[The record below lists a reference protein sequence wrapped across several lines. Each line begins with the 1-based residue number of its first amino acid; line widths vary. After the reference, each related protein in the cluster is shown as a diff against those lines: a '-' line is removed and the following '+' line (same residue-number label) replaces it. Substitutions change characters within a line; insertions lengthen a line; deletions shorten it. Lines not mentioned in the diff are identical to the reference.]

1 MLALLAQVGHSEQW
15 ELVDVMRVWTV
26 LSQKG
31 GSGKTTLVLHLAMAA
46 IDAGNAVSIIDLDTQ
61 RSAEKWGD
69 LRRRETKKAAPAI
82 VHGLHH
88 DIDRMID
95 AARGAEND
103 LVLIDTPPATNN
115 TTLRAG
121 GVADMIIVPTRSST
135 LDVEALRDT
144 LQALAD
150 AHKLERT
157 VIVLNAANGD
167 KAMLGAIDRIAG
179 SEFGVPIIAPGLR
192 DQSALAVALGKGK
205 GITEHGRKSKAAIAV
220 TELLETLLR
229 HSRRIER
236 ARKREH
242 A

>member
-1 MLALLAQVGHSEQW
+1 
-15 ELVDVMRVWTV
+15 MRVWTV

-69 LRRRETKKAAPAI
+69 LRRRETKKSAPAI

-88 DIDRMID
+88 DIDRMIE
-95 AARGAEND
+95 AAQGAEND

-121 GVADMIIVPTRSST
+121 GVADMIIVPTRTST
-135 LDVEALRDT
+135 LDAEALRET
-144 LQALAD
+144 LQALGD
-150 AHKLERT
+150 AHKLDRT
-157 VIVLNAANGD
+157 VVVLNAANGD
-167 KAMLGAIDRIAG
+167 KAMRAEIDRITRN
-179 SEFGVPIIAPGLR
+179 EYGVSLVSPGLK
-192 DQSALAVALGKGK
+192 DQAALAVSLGKGK
-205 GITEHGRKSKAAIAV
+205 GITEQSRRSKPAAEII
-220 TELLETLLR
+220 ELLDSLLR
-229 HSRRIER
+229 HSKRIER

>member
-1 MLALLAQVGHSEQW
+1 
-15 ELVDVMRVWTV
+15 MRVWTV

-46 IDAGNAVSIIDLDTQ
+46 MEAGNAVSIIDLDTQ
-61 RSAEKWGD
+61 RSAEKWSE
-69 LRRRETKKAAPAI
+69 LRRRETRKSAPAI

-88 DIDRMID
+88 DIDRMIE
-95 AARGAEND
+95 AARGADND

-121 GVADMIIVPTRSST
+121 GVADMIVVPTRSST
-135 LDVEALRDT
+135 LDVEALRET

-150 AHKLERT
+150 AHKLDRT
-157 VIVLNAANGD
+157 VVVLNAANGD
-167 KAMLGAIDRIAG
+167 KAMLVEIDRVTRV
-179 SEFGVPIIAPGLR
+179 EFGVPLVSPGLK
-192 DQSALAVALGKGK
+192 DEKALAVSLGKGR
-205 GITEHGRKSKAAIAV
+205 GITEQARRSKAATGV
-220 TELLETLLR
+220 TDLLETLQR
-229 HSRRIER
+229 QSRRIER

>member
-1 MLALLAQVGHSEQW
+1 
-15 ELVDVMRVWTV
+15 MRVWTV

-69 LRRRETKKAAPAI
+69 LRRRETKKSAPAI

-95 AARGAEND
+95 AALGAEND

-121 GVADMIIVPTRSST
+121 GVADMIIVPTRTAT
-135 LDVEALRDT
+135 LDVEALRET
-144 LQALAD
+144 LQALGD
-150 AHKLERT
+150 AHKLDRT
-157 VIVLNAANGD
+157 VVVLNAANGD
-167 KAMLGAIDRIAG
+167 KAMLAEIERMTRA
-179 SEFGVPIIAPGLR
+179 EFGVALVAPGLK
-192 DQSALAVALGKGK
+192 DQAALAVSLGKGK
-205 GITEHGRKSKAAIAV
+205 GITEQARRSKPAAAII
-220 TELLETLLR
+220 ELLESLLR
-229 HSRRIER
+229 HSKRIER

>member
-1 MLALLAQVGHSEQW
+1 
-15 ELVDVMRVWTV
+15 MRVWTV

-46 IDAGNAVSIIDLDTQ
+46 ITSGNAVSVIDLDTQ
-61 RSAEKWGD
+61 RSAEKWGA
-69 LRRRETKKAAPAI
+69 LRRLKVKKAAPAI
-82 VHGLHH
+82 VPALLH
-88 DIDRMID
+88 DIDRMIE
-95 AARGAEND
+95 AARSAEND

-121 GVADMIIVPTRSST
+121 GVADMIIVPTRTST

-144 LQALAD
+144 LQALMDAD
-150 AHKLERT
+150 KLDRT
-157 VIVLNAANGD
+157 VIVLNAPNGD
-167 KAMLGAIDRIAG
+167 KAMIARIDRLARDYGTAIL
-179 SEFGVPIIAPGLR
+179 SPGLA
-192 DQSALAVALGKGK
+192 DNAALASSLGKGK
-205 GITEHGRKSKAAIAV
+205 GIVEQSRNSKAAENV
-220 TELLETLLR
+220 VGLLDDLVK

>member
-1 MLALLAQVGHSEQW
+1 
-15 ELVDVMRVWTV
+15 MRVWTV
-26 LSQKG
+26 LNQKG

-69 LRRRETKKAAPAI
+69 LRRRETKKSAPAI
-82 VHGLHH
+82 VHRLHP
-88 DIDRMID
+88 DIDRMIE

-150 AHKLERT
+150 ADKLERT
-157 VIVLNAANGD
+157 VVVLNAAIGD
-167 KAMLGAIDRIAG
+167 KAMLAEIDRITRV
-179 SEFGVPIIAPGLR
+179 EFGVATVSPGLK
-192 DQSALAVALGKGK
+192 DQSALAVSLGKGK
-205 GITEHGRKSKAAIAV
+205 GITEQARRSKPAMAV
-220 TELLETLLR
+220 VELLETLLR

-236 ARKREH
+236 ARKREN

>member
-1 MLALLAQVGHSEQW
+1 
-15 ELVDVMRVWTV
+15 MRVWTV

-46 IDAGNAVSIIDLDTQ
+46 IDQGHAVSIIDLDTQ

-69 LRRRETKKAAPAI
+69 LRRRATNKAAPAI

-88 DIDRMID
+88 DIDRMIE

-157 VIVLNAANGD
+157 VVVLNAANGD
-167 KAMLGAIDRIAG
+167 KAMLAEIDRMTR
-179 SEFGVPIIAPGLR
+179 SDFGVPTVSPGLKE
-192 DQSALAVALGKGK
+192 QSALAVSLGKGK
-205 GITEHGRKSKAAIAV
+205 GITEHGRRSKAAIAV
-220 TELLETLLR
+220 VELLEHLVR

-236 ARKREH
+236 TRKREH